1 MLIHAAE
8 ALTTLRAAS
17 GNEKLFTQV
26 NVTSHDLKDTQLV
39 ELITELQNGHG
50 LAPKSIKLELTEQ
63 VALRD
68 TSQSLERIKQLRE
81 AGAGIVLD
89 DFGSG
94 HSSFQW
100 LADLPADSLK
110 VDASL
115 IAQMDNRRVETIL
128 EGLTLIS
135 RRLGMTST
143 AEGVEDASMM
153 ARLRTLGF
161 DHAQGFALGRP
172 MTVNKAEAFFKP

>member
-1 MLIHAAE
+1 MHE
-8 ALTTLRAAS
+8 
-17 GNEKLFTQV
+17 
-26 NVTSHDLKDTQLV
+26 
-39 ELITELQNGHG
+39 
-50 LAPKSIKLELTEQ
+50 
-63 VALRD
+63 LRD
-68 TSQSLERIKQLRE
+68 

-100 LADLPADSLK
+100 LADLPADALK

-115 IAQMDNRRVETIL
+115 VQQIDNPRVETIL
-128 EGLTLIS
+128 EALTLMA

-143 AEGVEDASMM
+143 AEGVEDLAMLT
-153 ARLRTLGF
+153 RLRTLGF

-172 MTVNKAEAFFKP
+172 QPAEDAEALLNA